1 MDTTLD
7 LRDDWQLLLRYL
19 PENYEALAHEY
30 KMLETQYGNAKITT
44 VDELWRVLFL
54 HVGADLPLR
63 DTAALLAI
71 TGGPMISP
79 NRIHMKLRR
88 SAAYVQALLTQI
100 SDQLETVEPERWGG
114 YEMIAVDGSSV
125 SCPGAKGTDAR
136 IHAAIRLSDLHIQ
149 QAITTD
155 ESEGE
160 TLRRFFF
167 TPGQLA
173 IVDRCYANPAGVA
186 WVRHCNADVLARLNR
201 GALPLYDEEQN
212 AIDVVAWARE
222 LPDGIAQERKVWVH
236 AETDCGDQWFVG
248 RLVGKK
254 LPDDKA
260 KEAQRR
266 LRKEQGA
273 KVTADS
279 LEMAGYV
286 LVFTTAD
293 ESRLTAEQVLEA
305 YRLRWQVEL
314 LFKRWKSLGGL
325 DQVPTSR
332 NDTTL
337 AWLSIKLL
345 LGILVERMIGSECG
359 EISPL
364 CNRRPPFGRQVIGQS
379 RDKPSTSAAVSAA

>member
-7 LRDDWQLLLRYL
+7 LREDWQSLLKYL
-19 PENYEALAHEY
+19 PAGYEALAHEY
-30 KMLETQYGNAKITT
+30 KMVETQYGNAKITT

-88 SAAYVQALLTQI
+88 AGPYVQAVLTQMC
-100 SDQLETVEPERWGG
+100 DHRERVEPECWGG
-114 YEMIAVDGSSV
+114 YDMIAVDGSSV
-125 SCPGAKGTDAR
+125 TCPGAKGTDAR
-136 IHAAIRLSDLHIQ
+136 LHAAIRLSDLHIQ
-149 QAITTD
+149 EAVVTD
-155 ESEGE
+155 SSEGE

-173 IVDRCYANPAGVA
+173 IVDRCYANGSGIA
-186 WVRHCNADVLARLNR
+186 WVRHCNADVLTRLNR
-201 GALPLYDEEQN
+201 GALPLYDEKRKE
-212 AIDVVAWARE
+212 IDVVAWARTLSE
-222 LPDGIAQERKVWVH
+222 GVAKEQQVWIYV
-236 AETDCGDQWFVG
+236 ENDCGNQWIVG
-248 RLVGKK
+248 RLVGTK
-254 LPDDKA
+254 LPAEKA
-260 KEAQRR
+260 KEAQQR

-273 KVTADS
+273 QVTADS
-279 LEMAGYV
+279 LEMAAYV

-293 ESRLTAEQVLEA
+293 ASRLKAEQVLEA

-314 LFKRWKSLGGL
+314 LFKRWKSLGGI

-332 NDTTL
+332 EDTTL

-364 CNRRPPFGRQVIGQS
+364 CNRRA
-379 RDKPSTSAAVSAA
+379 KPSSHRTIGHSRQPSASFSLPAF